1 MATNEV
7 ANKRIPVTTEVWESL
22 SKLKRPGQTYDG
34 LLEEMIALK
43 EEHDFLQH
51 LQEIEKTGDFIGLD
65 EAARELN
72 IREERDKS
80 VRR

>member
-1 MATNEV
+1 MAINEV

-34 LLEEMIALK
+34 LLEEMIVLK
-43 EEHDFLQH
+43 EEHDFLLH

-72 IREERDKS
+72 IREERDKPC
-80 VRR
+80 R